1 MQRPATRADAVE
13 RLIALG
19 RTPAD
24 QTVLGHALAQ
34 LDARY
39 RLAHKIAT
47 EPELEAI
54 LAEFVRRL
62 LDAFGPLSGL
72 GGQRVLDIACGS
84 NSSRSPVTNQRT
96 ALFEPWM
103 CRLLVELEARP
114 VGIDIGD
121 LAGERFEH
129 HRVDLALPGAL
140 DFLASGSFDAIHES
154 RLFGSPEFREAHR
167 RSTERI
173 RREIHRQEAR
183 LLRPGGVL
191 IHSDGRSGA
200 PEQKSTSTR

>member
-1 MQRPATRADAVE
+1 MERPATTGDAVE

-19 RTPAD
+19 RTPSD
-24 QTVLGHALAQ
+24 QRLLRQGLAE

-39 RLAHKIAT
+39 RLALKIAT
-47 EPELEAI
+47 EPDLEAI
-54 LAEFVRRL
+54 MAEFVGRL
-62 LDAFGPLSGL
+62 LGAFGSLSGL
-72 GGQRVLDIACGS
+72 GGLRVLDIACGS

-103 CRLLVELEARP
+103 CRLLVEFEARP
-114 VGIDIGD
+114 VGVDIGD

-129 HRVDLALPGAL
+129 HRVDLAVPGAL
-140 DFLASGSFDAIHES
+140 DFLASGSFDGIHES

-167 RSTERI
+167 RSTEHI
-173 RREIHRQEAR
+173 RREIHRQEGR

-191 IHSDGRSGA
+191 LHSDGQSRRA
-200 PEQKSTSTR
+200 